1 LNQSG
6 QAQPA
11 EANAVRFRTL
21 VLAPPNMTVPAS
33 GPSGLIGDRVHQTPA
48 LTAIHGRQ
56 RPLLLWPDDVVT
68 RTFFSFPEVE
78 FVPGQ
83 TASQA
88 LEAIQEEEIE
98 EVIALYS
105 PTHSIPAGR
114 EAECGL
120 LREADAI
127 TAQLQG
133 VRKRQCCLD
142 PRGDTPIWRQL
153 LSLVSFEG
161 TLPPLPWLRPREKAV
176 AWAYEILSRNVR
188 NWNPNDPLVILS
200 PFAGSPKKAVGDA
213 WWRRLVELLPSCFIV
228 APVYGNKEL
237 AKAKHLFEGTDAVVI
252 EADLDQTIAFA
263 SLPNV
268 SVFGIDGGRL
278 NLLAAS
284 CKSRVHAFY
293 GIWPASAWALPNV
306 HVLTPGLTPEAVISK
321 LDNLQQTSNA

>member
-1 LNQSG
+1 M
-6 QAQPA
+6 
-11 EANAVRFRTL
+11 L

-33 GPSGLIGDRVHQTPA
+33 GPSGLVGDRVHQTPA
-48 LTAIHGRQ
+48 LTAIYSRR

-68 RTFFSFPEVE
+68 RTFFSFQEVE

-88 LEAIQEEEIE
+88 LEAIQDEEIE
-98 EVIALYS
+98 EAVALYS

-114 EAECGL
+114 EADCGL

-127 TAQLQG
+127 TTKLRG

-142 PRGDTPIWRQL
+142 PLGGTPIWRQL
-153 LSLVSFEG
+153 LSLVPFEEA
-161 TLPPLPWLRPREKAV
+161 LPPLPWLRPLEKAV
-176 AWAYEILSRNVR
+176 AWAGEILSQNIRD
-188 NWNPNDPLVILS
+188 WNANGPLVILS
-200 PFAGSPKKAVGDA
+200 PFSGSPKQAVEDA
-213 WWRRLVELLPSCFIV
+213 WWRRLADLLSGCSIV
-228 APVYGNKEL
+228 APVYGNREL
-237 AKAKHLFEGTDAVVI
+237 AEARHLFAGTAAVVI
-252 EADLDQTIAFA
+252 EADLDQTIALA

-268 SVFGIDGGRL
+268 GVFGIDGGRL

-306 HVLTPGLTPEAVISK
+306 HALPPGLTPEAVIPE
-321 LDNLQQTSNA
+321 LDNLQQTSNS